1 MLHATVRNRKI
12 NVKSPTTIPRGSQN
26 VDEVLF
32 DLDEEWDGL
41 AVTCVF
47 QNLHTKEVTKKKIV
61 TEVETKVEIKENV
74 GGADEK
80 ITSTKTTTVT
90 TETEEAAADN
100 GSDEEETSVT
110 TEVTEVNGEK
120 ENSKVITT
128 VTTTVTTLKPVVKTG
143 EETKSKEILLKSNK
157 ALVPFECLEDVGQL
171 SVSLTGVDAD
181 GAKRMTTVQPDSFW
195 DVVEDGEQVGGEA
208 QAATATLYE
217 QALTAVEK
225 AVEAS
230 EYAKATSDK
239 LAQDAANGVFDGR
252 NGKDGKD
259 GNDGKDGKDGR
270 DGVSPKITVGTV
282 TTVPNTAPAKVT
294 MTGTQTDVI
303 LNCEIP
309 EGARG
314 DNTPVKGVDYF
325 TTDDINEI
333 VNATLAALPNGDEVA
348 Y

>member
-12 NVKSPTTIPRGSQN
+12 HVKSPTTIPRGSQN

-61 TEVETKVEIKENV
+61 TEIETKVETKENV
-74 GGADEK
+74 GGDDEK

-90 TETEEAAADN
+90 TETEEDAADN

-110 TEVTEVNGEK
+110 TEVTEEDGEK

-128 VTTTVTTLKPVVKTG
+128 VTTTVTTLKPVVTTD

-195 DVVEDGEQVGGEA
+195 DVVEEGEQVGDEA

-225 AVEAS
+225 AVEAA
-230 EYAKATSDK
+230 EDAKATSDK

-259 GNDGKDGKDGR
+259 GENGKDGK

-294 MTGTQTDVI
+294 LMGTQTDVI
-303 LNCEIP
+303 LNFEIP

-314 DNTPVKGVDYF
+314 DNTPIKGVDYF
-325 TTDDINEI
+325 TIDDINEI
-333 VNATLAALPNGDEVA
+333 VNATLAALPDGDEVE